1 MIWYFQSCSEFWNRT
16 DYEKRVRYL
25 NQVVQCRTFQ
35 PNVKSNVNELNRLK
49 LFLLEMLYEKLLR
62 IIKNFDATF
71 NELLGFDVLFE
82 GWKVETSVD
91 LVWTCLGRFSC

>member
-1 MIWYFQSCSEFWNRT
+1 
-16 DYEKRVRYL
+16 
-25 NQVVQCRTFQ
+25 
-35 PNVKSNVNELNRLK
+35 
-49 LFLLEMLYEKLLR
+49 MLYEKILR

-91 LVWTCLGRFSC
+91 LVWTCLGRFWCFSAQVEILHTASRPTPTIT

>member
-1 MIWYFQSCSEFWNRT
+1 
-16 DYEKRVRYL
+16 
-25 NQVVQCRTFQ
+25 
-35 PNVKSNVNELNRLK
+35 
-49 LFLLEMLYEKLLR
+49 MLYDRILR

-91 LVWTCLGRFSC
+91 LVWTCLGWFSSNVLAGRVGPDWSALVMIRISCPELGRILAERQGC

>member
-1 MIWYFQSCSEFWNRT
+1 
-16 DYEKRVRYL
+16 
-25 NQVVQCRTFQ
+25 
-35 PNVKSNVNELNRLK
+35 
-49 LFLLEMLYEKLLR
+49 MLYDRILR

-91 LVWTCLGRFSC
+91 LVWTCLGWFSSNDLAGRVGPDWSALVYDTDFLPGTGPDFGRESGSLIWSVK